1 MSCATV
7 YVALGSNLGDSAAHV
22 HRALTELDSINDCQ
36 LTARSPLYRSAPMGP
51 IRQGWYVNAAAE
63 LQVALDPRELMTR
76 LQALEQAHGRDRGG
90 TRWGP
95 RTLDL
100 DILLFS
106 DLVIDEPDLTIPHP
120 GLTRRNFVVYPLLSI
135 APDLVLPDGR
145 RLDEVASGLNLE
157 GLEKMEDRQGL
168 SGDPLS

>member
-22 HRALTELDSINDCQ
+22 RRALTELDSINDCR

-63 LQVALDPRELMTR
+63 MQVALDPRELMTR
-76 LQALEQAHGRDRGG
+76 LQALEKAHGRDQGG
-90 TRWGP
+90 ARWGP

-100 DILLFS
+100 DILLFG
-106 DLVIDEPDLTIPHP
+106 DLEIDEPDLKIPHP
-120 GLTRRNFVVYPLLSI
+120 GLTTRNFVVYPLLSI
-135 APDLVLPDGR
+135 VPDLVLPDGR
-145 RLDEVASGLNLE
+145 RLDEVASGLSSE
-157 GLEKMEDRQGL
+157 GLEKMDYREGL
-168 SGDPLS
+168 SGNRLS